1 MKKIIVLYD
10 EQGNIIS
17 AGEVAQAGQAAQPN
31 AKQQGAPAPEFG
43 VKPGKGQKAA
53 ELDVPSGYD
62 KHELHEL
69 LDKLHVDV
77 KAKTPSLRPK
87 KP

>member
-1 MKKIIVLYD
+1 MKKITVLYD

-17 AGEVAQAGQAAQPN
+17 AAHAEPAP
-31 AKQQGAPAPEFG
+31 AKQKGAPVPEFG
-43 VKPGKGQKAA
+43 VKPGKGQKAT
-53 ELDVPSGYD
+53 ELDVPAGYE

-77 KAKTPSLRPK
+77 NAKQPSLRAK